1 MPEKDAGKKIS
12 SVEAETNNEHMA
24 SGNSVSFGKL
34 QQLINERSN
43 GKTLDNSCK
52 DITGFRLCD
61 MGLIADVFC
70 PFKCSECDCV
80 GLFL

>member
-1 MPEKDAGKKIS
+1 
-12 SVEAETNNEHMA
+12 VEAETNNEHMA

-70 PFKCSECDCV
+70 PFKCSEWDCV